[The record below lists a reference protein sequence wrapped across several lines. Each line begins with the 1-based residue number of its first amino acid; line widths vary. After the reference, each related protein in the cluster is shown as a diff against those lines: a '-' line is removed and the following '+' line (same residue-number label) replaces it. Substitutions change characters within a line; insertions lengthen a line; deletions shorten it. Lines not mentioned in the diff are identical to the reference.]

1 MWQKIWRPVHRQN
14 MTRHLLE
21 KTTVLQVVLDDNV
34 SDGIEHKLHVLGVG
48 GAGEMGVD
56 LLGVLS
62 LVQVLKLA
70 LDVCCGLLVGV
81 GAYEVGGDKE
91 EMEIEGEM
99 RSKACSVFPLPSY
112 IYKKKKMHRCT
123 YFSVSHQLNMTVR
136 TFRVLLKTIKLN
148 AL

>member
-70 LDVCCGLLVGV
+70 LDVCCSLLVGV

-99 RSKACSVFPLPSY
+99 RSKTCSVFPLPSY
-112 IYKKKKMHRCT
+112 M
-123 YFSVSHQLNMTVR
+123 F
-136 TFRVLLKTIKLN
+136 
-148 AL
+148 

>member
-56 LLGVLS
+56 LLCVLS

-81 GAYEVGGDKE
+81 GTYEVGGDKE

-99 RSKACSVFPLPSY
+99 KSKAVPFFHCHHISL
-112 IYKKKKMHRCT
+112 KK
-123 YFSVSHQLNMTVR
+123 
-136 TFRVLLKTIKLN
+136 
-148 AL
+148 